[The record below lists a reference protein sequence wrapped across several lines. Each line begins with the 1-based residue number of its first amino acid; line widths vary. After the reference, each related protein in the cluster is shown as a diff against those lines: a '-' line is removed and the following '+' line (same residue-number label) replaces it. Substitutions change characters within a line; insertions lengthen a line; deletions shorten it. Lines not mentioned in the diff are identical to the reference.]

1 MCLII
6 DINISIFQVSNRNH
20 VNILRRYLQSYCHW
34 TCKLLRSLHPPYNR
48 RKESSWCSYYIII
61 LYNVNDLRVS
71 LKSHGTYCFGFHI
84 NILFSMEFT
93 RRLQLCSVLH
103 IWLSGG
109 QEVIVD
115 EMVWCEI
122 HKYGW
127 YCSSSRGWLD
137 SSRSESKRL
146 GCFRSLRSLSR
157 IWFPLSLSH
166 IGYWNR

>member
-1 MCLII
+1 MKASLTYIFIFLVLNNLHLCLINKYKH
-6 DINISIFQVSNRNH
+6 INISGIKQESCQYFEKISSILLSLDLQVATVSP
-20 VNILRRYLQSYCHW
+20 S
-34 TCKLLRSLHPPYNR
+34 PYNR

-115 EMVWCEI
+115 EMV
-122 HKYGW
+122 
-127 YCSSSRGWLD
+127 
-137 SSRSESKRL
+137 
-146 GCFRSLRSLSR
+146 
-157 IWFPLSLSH
+157 
-166 IGYWNR
+166 